1 MTSGAAPNSAS
12 SATRHASP
20 GTWELSTERAN
31 AARRKVIEG
40 GVNNAQICKVSGF
53 ADTVP
58 MPDTLPADESN
69 RRVTV
74 LVKIKDSI
82 NNLPEAISSDI
93 AK

>member
-1 MTSGAAPNSAS
+1 M
-12 SATRHASP
+12 
-20 GTWELSTERAN
+20 
-31 AARRKVIEG
+31 EG
-40 GVNNAQICKVSGF
+40 GVDTSQICKVSGF

-58 MPDTLPADESN
+58 MPDTAPADEAN

>member
-1 MTSGAAPNSAS
+1 MPARECAPRN
-12 SATRHASP
+12 
-20 GTWELSTERAN
+20 GNLSTERAN
-31 AARRKVIEG
+31 AARRKVVAG
-40 GVNNAQICKVSGF
+40 GVDTSQICKVSGF

-58 MPDTLPADESN
+58 MPDTAPTDESN